1 MKHKYI
7 LALDHGATTSMAMLV
22 YQSGEVAQTAE
33 KECRHFSI
41 RPGWV
46 EQNPAEIW
54 SSQYAVMGEVMARVD
69 AGTSDIAAIGITNQR
84 ETVIVWDK
92 VRDLP
97 VYPAI
102 GRPDRRTS
110 DYCDQLLRQGFEPMI
125 RERTGLYIDACFS
138 ATKVKWIL
146 DNVAGTRAQAENG
159 ELALFTIDSFLIW
172 KLTGGK
178 LHITDS
184 SNAAQTMLFNI
195 HTGQWDPELLQLF
208 DIPIS
213 MLPAVR
219 WSSEVYGNTTI
230 MAPGG
235 SGIPIAA
242 IAADQQAALFG
253 QNCIEPGMVNTT
265 YDIGCSLLMH
275 TGDRP
280 IRSKSRMNTT
290 IAWTRDGKTDYA
302 LQGIIGGAVL
312 EWLRDG
318 LTIIQSLKDL
328 EQVARVETAEDIVIV
343 PALSGPGVPYDKN
356 DTRTTIFG
364 ITPGTTKGHIALA
377 VLKSIA
383 YQTYDVLKAMEADTG
398 LLAKDLRVDGPGS
411 FNGLLMQFQCGVLDL
426 YVVKPKVAGTSAL
439 GAAYLAGLAAG
450 FWSLEE
456 INGHWSRDR
465 NFRSHISRE
474 QAQKEIKRWHQAVEA
489 ASTWPKASDLP

>member
-7 LALDHGATTSMAMLV
+7 LALHQGATSSTAMLV
-22 YQSGEVAQTAE
+22 YQSGEVAQTAQ
-33 KECRHFSI
+33 KECRHFSV

-69 AGTSDIAAIGITNQR
+69 ARTSDIAAIGITNQR

-110 DYCDQLLRQGFEPMI
+110 DYCDQLLQQGLEPLI

-146 DNVAGTRAQAENG
+146 DNVAGARAQAENG

-208 DIPIS
+208 DIPTS

-253 QNCIEPGMVNTT
+253 QNCIEPGMVNNT

-275 TGDRP
+275 TGARP
-280 IRSKSRMNTT
+280 SRSKSRMNTT

-302 LQGIIGGAVL
+302 LQGIIEGAVL

-318 LTIIQSLKDL
+318 LTIIQTLKDL

-343 PALSGPGVPYDKN
+343 PAG
-356 DTRTTIFG
+356 TIFG

-398 LLAKDLRVDGPGS
+398 LLAKDLRADGPGS

-426 YVVKPKVAGTSAL
+426 YVVKPKVAETSAL
-439 GAAYLAGLAAG
+439 GAAYLAGLAVG
-450 FWSLEE
+450 LWSMEE

-474 QAQKEIKRWHQAVEA
+474 QAQKEIKRWHEAVEV
-489 ASTWPKASDLP
+489 ASAWPRPL